1 MARTPAETENCFMAH
16 AMTGDALGLYLRDI
30 GREKLLTPEEEIKL
44 AARIKRGD
52 KKARQRM
59 IEANLRLV
67 VKIAAEYADYGLP
80 LLDLISEGNIGLMK
94 AVERFDPKKGG
105 KLSTYAGWWIRQAV
119 RRALANQSK
128 TIRLPVHQA
137 DKLAR
142 MRRVSEQMT
151 VELGREPTDEEIA
164 EEVGLTPQKITAL
177 KSSSIRPASL
187 DARIGQDNG
196 DTGLGDLIA
205 DESAEDPSDQLKDKD
220 MREGISTLFKALTP
234 REREIMRLRYG
245 LGGRQEKTLEEIGDK
260 LGVTRERIRQIQ
272 LSALG
277 KLRRALGRREAPT
290 QYLAATLA
298 DAHGN

>member
-1 MARTPAETENCFMAH
+1 MAGKGKPRENVSMAY
-16 AMTGDALGLYLRDI
+16 ATANDPLGLYLRDI
-30 GREKLLTPEEEIKL
+30 SREKLLTPEEEIKL

-67 VKIAAEYADYGLP
+67 VKIAAEYSEYGLP

-119 RRALANQSK
+119 RRALANQSR
-128 TIRLPVHQA
+128 TIRVPVHQA
-137 DKLAR
+137 DKLTR
-142 MRRVSEQMT
+142 MRRVADQLT
-151 VELGREPTDEEIA
+151 AELGREASDEEIA
-164 EEVGLTPQKITAL
+164 EEVGLTPQKIAAL
-177 KSSSIRPASL
+177 RSSSIRPASL
-187 DARIGQDNG
+187 DARIGLENG

-205 DESAEDPSDQLKDKD
+205 DENAEDPAAQLKDKD
-220 MREGISTLFKALTP
+220 MREGIGALLKSLTP
-234 REREIMRLRYG
+234 RERDIMRMRYG
-245 LGGRQEKTLEEIGDK
+245 LGGRPEKTLEEIGAK

-272 LSALG
+272 LCALG

-290 QYLAATLA
+290 QFLAATLA
-298 DAHGN
+298 DARSH